1 MTRDLDTDP
10 YPGPPPGEEPPAD
23 TQPLRSR
30 LTLMLF
36 AAVPVALAA
45 TALAAAIGRLD
56 TALFFVG
63 VPVLLAV
70 VVGTMRTGDSGAQLF
85 QVVTVTL
92 LLVSAFLHEG
102 ALCVLI
108 VSPLVYG
115 LAFAVWALVRAARRI
130 GHHMALGGVL
140 LLVALEGALPGTR
153 LNPVQEVTADRVVAT
168 DCADFVRAL
177 ERGPDFDAADRGLLL
192 RLAQYPTPQSAEGSG
207 LAVGDT
213 WQFAMPMGGIETVV
227 RSRTPSAITFDVTA
241 DDARTTRW
249 VTLQE
254 ARLDW
259 RETDEGCR
267 AEVAI
272 TFERDLDPAFWFGPI
287 SDVFMTAGAKAFLAG
302 LD

>member
-10 YPGPPPGEEPPAD
+10 YPGPPPGEEPHAD

-30 LTLMLF
+30 LTLMLL

-108 VSPLVYG
+108 VSPLV
-115 LAFAVWALVRAARRI
+115 
-130 GHHMALGGVL
+130 
-140 LLVALEGALPGTR
+140 
-153 LNPVQEVTADRVVAT
+153 
-168 DCADFVRAL
+168 
-177 ERGPDFDAADRGLLL
+177 GLLYL
-192 RLAQYPTPQSAEGSG
+192 CFFRMTCEFY
-207 LAVGDT
+207 
-213 WQFAMPMGGIETVV
+213 
-227 RSRTPSAITFDVTA
+227 
-241 DDARTTRW
+241 
-249 VTLQE
+249 
-254 ARLDW
+254 
-259 RETDEGCR
+259 
-267 AEVAI
+267 VAI
-272 TFERDLDPAFWFGPI
+272 TRMSEDINRRLPR
-287 SDVFMTAGAKAFLAG
+287 T
-302 LD
+302 

>member
-10 YPGPPPGEEPPAD
+10 YPAPDHEEPPAGSS
-23 TQPLRSR
+23 PFRAR
-30 LTLMLF
+30 LTLMLT
-36 AAVPVALAA
+36 AAIPVAVAA
-45 TALAAAIGRLD
+45 TLLAGAIGRLD

-70 VVGTMRTGDSGAQLF
+70 VVGVMPSDDSGAQLF
-85 QVVTVTL
+85 QVITVTL

-115 LAFAVWALVRAARRI
+115 LAFGIWALVKAARSI
-130 GHHMALGGVL
+130 GHRMALGGVVL
-140 LLVALEGALPGTR
+140 LAALEGALPGTR
-153 LNPVQEVTADRVVAT
+153 INPVQEVSAERVVAD
-168 DCADFVRAL
+168 DCAQFAEGL
-177 ERGPDFDAADRGLLL
+177 ERGPAFDQEDRGWLL
-192 RLAQYPTPQSAEGSG
+192 RLAQYPTPQSAEGTG

-213 WQFAMPMGGIETVV
+213 WELAMPMGGISTVV
-227 RSRTPSAITFDVTA
+227 RARADDTILFDVTA

-254 ARLDW
+254 GRLSW
-259 RETDEGCR
+259 EQTDAGCR

-272 TFERDLDPAFWFGPI
+272 TFERDLDPAFWFGPV
-287 SDVFMTAGAKAFLAG
+287 SDLFMTAGADAFLAG